1 MDTTNNDAAFWIAG
15 YTDYLRDV
23 VGAADTTPVALLAHR
38 TTLHRDLFRLG
49 CPRLDRFVRPAGDRV
64 HPGGGRTQERA
75 RPHGTCERHAL
86 LLAIPGLAR
95 CCSER
100 ARPRYPEDPA
110 RTACQPADAPLLGAT
125 RAVVAASSRAWSGGV
140 S

>member
-23 VGAADTTPVALLAHR
+23 VRRLIQ
-38 TTLHRDLFRLG
+38 RDLRYLPTVQHYIAVCSSSG
-49 CPRLDRFVRPAGDRV
+49 DPDWSRFVRPAGNRV
-64 HPGGGRTQERA
+64 HPRGGRTQDGA
-75 RPHGTCERHAL
+75 RPTQPCERHAFF
-86 LLAIPGLAR
+86 LAVPSLAR

-100 ARPRYPEDPA
+100 ARPRHPEDPA
-110 RTACQPADAPLLGAT
+110 CTACQPADAPLLGAT
-125 RAVVAASSRAWSGGV
+125 RTAVAASCQALSDGV